1 MIRFIL
7 ADLRRVWPGALAV
20 VLLVALATALGVG
33 VVLQERAMRLG
44 SARAADRFDLVIGA
58 AGSET
63 QLVLSSVFLQP
74 SPLPLMPAETLRK
87 LASDPRVAWV
97 APIGFGDSYQ
107 GKPIVGTTTALVNAL
122 SDGLAEGR
130 AFAAEGEAVVGAAAG
145 IPLGTRI
152 KPSHGMAEEG
162 GHAHTELAYTVVG
175 RLKPGH
181 TAWDK
186 AVLVPV
192 QAVWH
197 LHGLGHA
204 EEAADHD
211 AHSPHAETKPGDA
224 EHGEAGHEE
233 HDEHGHEGA
242 IDAAAPL
249 DESFANTAAGVPA
262 VLVKPRTIADAYKL
276 RQAYRGEGTLAVFPA
291 EVLTRLYATL
301 GDARTVLVAV
311 AAGAQL
317 LVAAAL
323 IFVTVI
329 HIGQRRRQIGALR
342 ALGTP
347 RFTVLAIVW
356 SELFVLLAL
365 GIATGFALGYLGAL
379 TISSWVTSW
388 SGMVLPVAFT
398 RTDLGLAA
406 LLAGFAALLG
416 LAPAL
421 LAYRQSPAAALR
433 G

>member
-7 ADLRRVWPGALAV
+7 ADLRRVWEGALAV

-58 AGSET
+58 AGSEA

-87 LASDPRVAWV
+87 LAADPRVAWV

-107 GKPIVGTTTALVNAL
+107 GRPIVGTTTALLKAL

-175 RLKPGH
+175 RLKPSH

-186 AVLVPV
+186 AVLVPI

-211 AHSPHAETKPGDA
+211 AHHEHEGSKPGEAD
-224 EHGEAGHEE
+224 HGEAGHEE
-233 HDEHGHEGA
+233 HEHEHEGA

-249 DESFANTAAGVPA
+249 DESFATTAAGVPA
-262 VLVKPRTIADAYKL
+262 LLIKPRTIADAYKL

-329 HIGQRRRQIGALR
+329 HVGQRRRQIGALR

-347 RFTVLAIVW
+347 RLTVLAIVW

-365 GIATGFALGYLGAL
+365 GIAAGFALGYLGAL
-379 TISSWVTSW
+379 TLSGWVTSW

-398 RTDLGLAA
+398 RADLGPAA

>member
-44 SARAADRFDLVIGA
+44 SARAADKFDLVIGA

-87 LASDPRVAWV
+87 LAADPRVGWA

-107 GKPIVGTTTALVNAL
+107 GRPIVGTTTALVNAL
-122 SDGLAEGR
+122 SEGLAEGR
-130 AFAAEGEAVVGAAAG
+130 AFAAEGEAVVGAAAN

-152 KPSHGMAEEG
+152 KPSHGTAEEG

-175 RLKPGH
+175 RLKPGN

-186 AVLVPV
+186 AVLVPI

-204 EEAADHD
+204 EKEADH
-211 AHSPHAETKPGDA
+211 AEHD
-224 EHGEAGHEE
+224 HGEAGH
-233 HDEHGHEGA
+233 DEHEHEGA

-249 DESFANTAAGVPA
+249 DESFGGDVAGVPA
-262 VLVKPRTIADAYKL
+262 LLVKPKTIADAYRL

-311 AAGAQL
+311 AAGAQF

-347 RFTVLAIVW
+347 RLTVLAVVW
-356 SELFVLLAL
+356 LELFLLLAV
-365 GIATGFALGYLGAL
+365 GIALGFALGYLAAL
-379 TISSWVTSW
+379 AISGWLAGW
-388 SGMVLPVAFT
+388 SGIALPVIFT
-398 RTDLGLAA
+398 RADLGLAA
-406 LLAGFAALLG
+406 LLAGFAAILG
-416 LAPAL
+416 LLPAL

>member
-44 SARAADRFDLVIGA
+44 SARAADRFDLVVGA

-74 SPLPLMPAETLRK
+74 SPLPLMPAATVRK
-87 LASDPRVAWV
+87 LSADPRVAWA

-107 GKPIVGTTTALVNAL
+107 GRPIVGTTTALVNAL

-130 AFAAEGEAVVGAAAG
+130 AFTAEGEAVVGAAAG

-197 LHGLGHA
+197 LHGLGHS

-211 AHSPHAETKPGDA
+211 AHPQHEEITP
-224 EHGEAGHEE
+224 EEAGHEE
-233 HDEHGHEGA
+233 HEHKGA
-242 IDAAAPL
+242 IDATAPL
-249 DESFANTAAGVPA
+249 DESFANTIAGVPA
-262 VLVKPRTIADAYKL
+262 LLVKPKTIADAYKL

-323 IFVTVI
+323 IFVTVT
-329 HIGQRRRQIGALR
+329 HVGQRRRQIGALR

-347 RFTVLAIVW
+347 RHIVLAIVW

-365 GIATGFALGYLGAL
+365 GIGAGFALGYLGAL
-379 TISSWVTSW
+379 AISGWVTSW
-388 SGMVLPVAFT
+388 SGMILPVAFT
-398 RTDLGLAA
+398 RGDLGLAA
-406 LLAGFAALLG
+406 LLAGFAAILG

>member
-44 SARAADRFDLVIGA
+44 SARAADKFDLVIGA

-87 LASDPRVAWV
+87 LAADPRVAWV

-175 RLKPGH
+175 RLKPSH

-186 AVLVPV
+186 AVLVPI

-197 LHGLGHA
+197 LHGLGHT

-211 AHSPHAETKPGDA
+211 AHHKQKASKPDGA

-233 HDEHGHEGA
+233 HEHEGA

-262 VLVKPRTIADAYKL
+262 LLVKPRTIADAYKL

-311 AAGAQL
+311 AAGAQF

-329 HIGQRRRQIGALR
+329 HVGQRRRQIGALR

-347 RFTVLAIVW
+347 RLTVLSIVW

-365 GIATGFALGYLGAL
+365 GIGAGFALGYLGAL
-379 TISSWVTSW
+379 TISGWVTSW

-398 RTDLGLAA
+398 RADLGLAA

>member
-44 SARAADRFDLVIGA
+44 SARAADKFDLVIGA

-74 SPLPLMPAETLRK
+74 SPLPLMPAETLRR
-87 LASDPRVAWV
+87 LAADPRVAWV

-145 IPLGTRI
+145 IPIGTRI

-175 RLKPGH
+175 RLKPSH

-186 AVLVPV
+186 AVLVPI

-204 EEAADHD
+204 EETADHD
-211 AHSPHAETKPGDA
+211 AHAEHEAPKPDGA

-233 HDEHGHEGA
+233 HEHEGA

-262 VLVKPRTIADAYKL
+262 LLVKPRTIADAYKL
-276 RQAYRGEGTLAVFPA
+276 RQAYRGEGALAVFPA

-311 AAGAQL
+311 AAGAQF

-329 HIGQRRRQIGALR
+329 HVGQRRRQIGALR

-347 RFTVLAIVW
+347 RLTVLSIVW

-365 GIATGFALGYLGAL
+365 GIGAGFALGYLGAL
-379 TISSWVTSW
+379 TISGWVTSW

-398 RTDLGLAA
+398 RADLGLAA

-416 LAPAL
+416 LVPAL

>member
-1 MIRFIL
+1 MIRFVL
-7 ADLRRVWPGALAV
+7 ADLRRIWPGALAV

-44 SARAADRFDLVIGA
+44 SARAADRFDLVVGA

-74 SPLPLMPAETLRK
+74 SPLPLMPAETVRK
-87 LASDPRVAWV
+87 LSADPRVAWA

-107 GKPIVGTTTALVNAL
+107 GRPIVGTTTALVNAL

-130 AFAAEGEAVVGAAAG
+130 AFTAEGEAVVGAAAG

-152 KPSHGMAEEG
+152 KPSHDMAEEG

-175 RLKPGH
+175 RLKPSH
-181 TAWDK
+181 TPWDK

-211 AHSPHAETKPGDA
+211 AHPQHEETNP
-224 EHGEAGHEE
+224 EEAGHEE
-233 HDEHGHEGA
+233 HEHKGA
-242 IDAAAPL
+242 IDATAPL
-249 DESFANTAAGVPA
+249 DESFANTVAGVPA
-262 VLVKPRTIADAYKL
+262 LLVKPKTIADAYKL

-329 HIGQRRRQIGALR
+329 HVGQRRRQIGALR

-347 RFTVLAIVW
+347 RHIVLAIVW

-365 GIATGFALGYLGAL
+365 GIGAGFALGYLGAL
-379 TISSWVTSW
+379 AISGWVTNW
-388 SGMVLPVAFT
+388 SGMILPVAFT
-398 RTDLGLAA
+398 RGDLGLAA
-406 LLAGFAALLG
+406 LLAGFAAILG